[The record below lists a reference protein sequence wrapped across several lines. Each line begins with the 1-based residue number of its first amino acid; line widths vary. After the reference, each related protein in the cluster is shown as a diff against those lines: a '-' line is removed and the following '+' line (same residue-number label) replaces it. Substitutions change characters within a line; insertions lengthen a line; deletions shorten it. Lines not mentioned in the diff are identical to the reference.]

1 MGEIGLSE
9 RERALA
15 DEQRLVKAFGLGL
28 PLVTIS
34 AAAVVGMLIG
44 PATAIL
50 VIAAGLLLGVIA
62 LLWGSIRTLSGEAPL
77 PPELEALD
85 MGAQGATALST
96 RKKML
101 LRALKDLENEHAIG
115 KIEDED
121 YEQISSTYRTEL
133 KVVLKRIDESLA
145 PHRPLAE
152 KTARAYLEKIGLSE
166 VVDRGDLPD
175 DREYVKAGAAEA
187 ARSTKASQPERKP
200 RDADEPS
207 ARVSC
212 PKCGESNEPD
222 AKFCKE
228 CATKLSSARPEL
240 VSASSE
246 TDSEDPED
254 A

>member
-1 MGEIGLSE
+1 MGDLDVSAKA
-9 RERALA
+9 RAHA
-15 DEQRLVKAFGLGL
+15 DEQRLVKAIGIGL

-34 AAAVVGMLIG
+34 AAAVVGMVVG

-50 VIAAGLLLGVIA
+50 VVAGGLLLGVIA

-77 PPELEALD
+77 SPELEALD

-101 LRALKDLENEHAIG
+101 LRALKDLENEHSIG
-115 KIEDED
+115 KIEDDD
-121 YEQISSTYRTEL
+121 YEQISSTYRAEL

-145 PHRPLAE
+145 PHRSKAE
-152 KTARAYLEKIGLSE
+152 ETARAYLEKVGLAE
-166 VVDRGDLPD
+166 AGYPGDLRKD
-175 DREYVKAGAAEA
+175 DEDEDAHEHAEEAPSKKAAPPARKVEA
-187 ARSTKASQPERKP
+187 AP
-200 RDADEPS
+200 

-228 CATKLSSARPEL
+228 CATKLSSATPEL
-240 VSASSE
+240 VSASASSG
-246 TDSEDPED
+246 TDSEDDD